1 MSYNLFFKGLS
12 ADKKELEDV
21 QKMGVENGF
30 DLDVT
35 FDDYGMITLDSL
47 EKSSQKINERDVDV
61 NLICHSMAVT

>member
-47 EKSSQKINERDVDV
+47 EKLSQKINGRDVDV

>member
-47 EKSSQKINERDVDV
+47 EKSGQKINERDVDV